1 LNSSVIAS
9 TLSSFLFLYSL
20 TILSNSSF
28 LSATELC
35 LNSKYTLSAASTAL
49 LTSSLLPLAIVPA
62 TSSVAGLITSS
73 VSPLALS
80 THSPSIYCLVNY
92 LINYSLLNLCSCF
105 YSILDFYIQNISA
118 HSKSLQ
124 TLLLQRFKPE
134 IYAQL

>member
-80 THSPSIYCLVNY
+80 THSPSIYCLVKF
-92 LINYSLLNLCSCF
+92 LINYSLLNLCLCF
-105 YSILDFYIQNISA
+105 YFILDFFFFIIFS
-118 HSKSLQ
+118 HFIF
-124 TLLLQRFKPE
+124 LLFLLF
-134 IYAQL
+134 Y